1 MKLHDNQGVEQK
13 ELIIRMLSAL
23 LPGVKIYLFGSR
35 AKGTYKDISDIDL
48 ALDLGRKMDL
58 SEIAQAQ
65 NVLEAVNI
73 IHKIDIVD
81 LHSVPERLKVA
92 ILKEGILW
100 KE

>member
-1 MKLHDNQGVEQK
+1 MKDNQGVAQK

-35 AKGTYKDISDIDL
+35 ARGTHKDISDIDL
-48 ALDLGRKMDL
+48 ALDMGRQMDL

-65 NVLEAVNI
+65 NVLEAVNVL
-73 IHKIDIVD
+73 HKVDVVD
-81 LHSVPERLKVA
+81 LRRVPEKLKSN
-92 ILKEGILW
+92 ILKEGIPW

>member
-1 MKLHDNQGVEQK
+1 MKLNDNQGVKQK

-35 AKGTYKDISDIDL
+35 AKRTYKDISDIDL
-48 ALDLGRKMDL
+48 ALDLGRELDL
-58 SEIAQAQ
+58 SELAQAL

-73 IHKIDIVD
+73 IHKIDVVD
-81 LHSVPERLKVA
+81 LRSVPERLRVV
-92 ILKEGILW
+92 ILKEGVVW